1 MQFDNL
7 LVPQIWQQMIKVFAI
22 AVTEVLI
29 QISQVFFFFFEI
41 SRSRVNKVAS

>member
-7 LVPQIWQQMIKVFAI
+7 VVPQIWQQMIKVFAI

-29 QISQVFFFFFEI
+29 QISQVIFFF
-41 SRSRVNKVAS
+41 SWSPVNKLAP

>member
-7 LVPQIWQQMIKVFAI
+7 VVPQIWQQMIKVFAI

-29 QISQVFFFFFEI
+29 QISQVIFFFHDHQ
-41 SRSRVNKVAS
+41 